1 MSCPTSTHTQKYCE
15 QKYKLGVLMG
25 ADSVKA
31 RQSPEK
37 TKPKAFSEKLK
48 NSSAPGNLALVTG
61 RGGEGKSIA
70 VPFLPARVNAVPPAL
85 ACTELPGRGL
95 PPRREVCQGKIE
107 FWLMSSSQ
115 LPIPASQ
122 HHHG

>member
-1 MSCPTSTHTQKYCE
+1 
-15 QKYKLGVLMG
+15 MG

-61 RGGEGKSIA
+61 RG
-70 VPFLPARVNAVPPAL
+70 R
-85 ACTELPGRGL
+85 GRKEHRCSL
-95 PPRREVCQGKIE
+95 FACQGE
-107 FWLMSSSQ
+107 CSTPSAGVYRTTRQ
-115 LPIPASQ
+115 RAAP
-122 HHHG
+122 